1 MSNSLQPHGPW
12 PTRPLCPWNSS
23 GKNTGE
29 GSYSLLQGIFLTQ
42 GSNPGPLHCRQIL
55 YHLSHQGSPV
65 LTDKEVQ
72 GREVRFIAQS
82 PKASQNRAD
91 YLEIHIYIYTYIEK
105 AMATHSSV
113 LAWKIPWSEEPGGL
127 QSMGSQRVG
136 HDWSDLAA
144 VAYTH
149 VFLLLW
155 ITYLFSMLFTFIQ
168 LLITNLRKLF
178 IY

>member
-1 MSNSLQPHGPW
+1 MSNSLRPHGPW

-23 GKNTGE
+23 GKNTGD

-55 YHLSHQGSPV
+55 YHLSYQGSPV

-91 YLEIHIYIYTYIEK
+91 YLEIHIYIYREGNGNPLQCSCLENPMVRGAGWAAVHGVAKSRTWLKRLSSSSIHTYVS
-105 AMATHSSV
+105 SSV
-113 LAWKIPWSEEPGGL
+113 N
-127 QSMGSQRVG
+127 
-136 HDWSDLAA
+136 H
-144 VAYTH
+144 
-149 VFLLLW
+149 
-155 ITYLFSMLFTFIQ
+155 
-168 LLITNLRKLF
+168 LF
-178 IY
+178 IFHAFYFYSTFNY